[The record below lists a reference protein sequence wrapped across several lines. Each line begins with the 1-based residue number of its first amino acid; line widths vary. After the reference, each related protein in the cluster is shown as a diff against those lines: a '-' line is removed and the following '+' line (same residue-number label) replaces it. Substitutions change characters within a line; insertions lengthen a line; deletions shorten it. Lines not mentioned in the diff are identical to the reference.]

1 MNTKTKTPNQNNN
14 QNNNMKLSAKRLRE
28 YGEAVWQFVEEYT
41 REITMA
47 VRLLNIG
54 APSAAMV
61 DDRGHVTILHRE
73 PVELG
78 GFSKARGQRKKLV
91 ELPPGVEEKLEEMAQ
106 LLKGVG
112 ERLTNVPEL
121 ADIEIE
127 GVRLPQAV
135 RRLAAAAVLQRPELF
150 RELQEVDRLREEHAA
165 QILSLMQGVQL
176 PTCPHRDPESGQICG
191 LSTRPTVLYNT
202 HIETLGLQH
211 VAQAVSALTR
221 AEQLIKATG
230 FDRYMRLQGVG
241 SSALM
246 FLFWAAATNREPERP
261 SRLFSYLGLAPAAY
275 CPRCNALYKGMA
287 KFCPRCG
294 HATVPTLPTKAVS
307 AMAGN
312 APIKVRTDART
323 RAWVLGQVLL
333 SQARLGR
340 APSAMA
346 AIADMAALH
355 YQRYVDCWLR
365 SGRSPDAMLENACAG
380 LKLIMLAKK
389 YPNRYEELAA
399 VNAVSNALWE
409 LVKIYILA
417 AVTAAAYLT
426 GRNKPPEPYGRHR
439 RYWPPTVFWKV
450 GEEPPA
456 EYVQWLGADP
466 EEERRLRRR
475 LIQKGE
481 KLAAVY
487 QQKRKAEEQDAWLAW
502 KEVFAAAQ
510 TL

>member
-1 MNTKTKTPNQNNN
+1 MNIKTNTSNRNNN

-28 YGEAVWQFVEEYT
+28 YGEAVWQFMEEYT
-41 REITMA
+41 REIVMA

-54 APSAAMV
+54 APSIAMV

-78 GFSKARGQRKKLV
+78 GFSRARGQRKKLV
-91 ELPPGVEEKLEEMAQ
+91 ELPPGVKEALKEMAQ
-106 LLKGVG
+106 MLKGVG

-121 ADIEIE
+121 ADVEIE

-150 RELQEVDRLREEHAA
+150 RELQEVDRLREERAA
-165 QILSLMQGVQL
+165 QILQLMGGLQL
-176 PTCPHRDPESGQICG
+176 PTCPHRDPETGLVCG
-191 LSTRPTVLYNT
+191 LSTRPAVLYNT
-202 HIETLGLQH
+202 HIEVLGLQH
-211 VAQAVSALTR
+211 VAQAVSALAR
-221 AEQLIKATG
+221 AEQLVKATG
-230 FDRYMRLQGVG
+230 FDRYVRLQGVG

-246 FLFWAAATNREPERP
+246 FLFWAAAVNREPERP
-261 SRLFSYLGLAPAAY
+261 SRLFSYLGLAPAAF

-294 HATVPTLPTKAVS
+294 RATVPTLPTKAAS
-307 AMAGN
+307 ALAGN

-355 YQRYVDCWLR
+355 YQRYMDCWLR

-380 LKLIMLAKK
+380 LRLIMLAKK
-389 YPNRYEELAA
+389 YPDRYEELAV

-426 GRNKPPEPYGRHR
+426 GRKPPEPYGQHR

-450 GEEPPA
+450 GEEPPT

-487 QQKRKAEEQDAWLAW
+487 QQKRKTEEQDAWLAW